1 MRNRKN
7 LVFWNSEADTAK
19 AADRNKH
26 HNNVRF
32 QVRAADETW
41 PCGWLYQDM
50 DTNEYHD
57 ANGQMTAALERT
69 LKEEYI
75 EIDGSYRHGYLP

>member
-50 DTNEYHD
+50 DTN
-57 ANGQMTAALERT
+57 
-69 LKEEYI
+69 
-75 EIDGSYRHGYLP
+75 